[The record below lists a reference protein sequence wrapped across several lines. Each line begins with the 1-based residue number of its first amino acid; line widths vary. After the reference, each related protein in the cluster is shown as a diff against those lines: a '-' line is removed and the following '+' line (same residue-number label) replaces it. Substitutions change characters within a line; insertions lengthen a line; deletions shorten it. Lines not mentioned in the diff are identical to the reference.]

1 MKEKYLV
8 VNAGSSSLKFSLY
21 EMPEKKE
28 IVNGLV
34 EKIGEGDSSYSLKF
48 DGKRIEESKDIKN
61 HIDAVNTMLEAL
73 LKNKFIL
80 DMNEIKGVGHRVL
93 HGGELYSDSVFIDDE
108 VLKNIE
114 SLKKFGPLHIPG
126 ELDGIKSMS
135 KVLKDVPQ
143 VAVFDTA
150 FHQTMPAKNYLYGIP
165 YDLYEKYGIRKYGF
179 HGTSYKYIT
188 NYMQNKLNKYDIN
201 LVVCHIGSGASVCA
215 IKNGE
220 SYDTSMGLTPL
231 DGTIMGT
238 RSGDVTPAVVEL
250 LIKEGKMTL
259 DEVIYILNNKS
270 GLLGLA
276 GKNDCRD
283 VDKLVS
289 EGNEKAKLAME
300 MFENSVVKYIAQYI
314 TELDG
319 NVDAIVFTAG
329 IGENNTKFR
338 EHVLNKLKNTF
349 NIVINTTINNK
360 IAKFKEEQT
369 GRITNDYFSSYPV
382 YVVPTDEERMIL
394 EDTYNIVKEKEKEI
408 DTNITLKK
416 TK

>member
-21 EMPEKKE
+21 EMPSKRE
-28 IVNGLV
+28 IVNGLI
-34 EKIGEGDSSYSLKF
+34 EKIGEGDSAYTLRF
-48 DGKRIEESKDIKN
+48 DGNKIEEKKDIKN
-61 HIDAVNTMLEAL
+61 HVDAVNTMLEAL

-80 DMNEIKGVGHRVL
+80 DMNEIRGVGHRVL
-93 HGGELYSDSVFIDDE
+93 HGGEFYSDSVFIDDE

-126 ELDGIKSMS
+126 ELDGIRSMS

-150 FHQTMPAKNYLYGIP
+150 FHQTMPAKNYLYGVR

-188 NYMQNKLNKYDIN
+188 NYMQKKLNKYDVN
-201 LVVCHIGSGASVCA
+201 LVVCHIGSGASLCA

-231 DGTIMGT
+231 DGTLMGT
-238 RSGDVTPAVVEL
+238 RSGDVTPAI
-250 LIKEGKMTL
+250 IKILNDEGMSI
-259 DEVIYILNNKS
+259 DDVMYILNNQS
-270 GLLGLA
+270 GLLGIA

-283 VDKLVS
+283 VDKLIS

-300 MFENSVVKYIAQYI
+300 MFEDSVVKYIAQYI
-314 TELDG
+314 TSLDG
-319 NVDAIVFTAG
+319 DVDAIVFTAG
-329 IGENNTKFR
+329 IGENNVKFR
-338 EHVLNKLKNTF
+338 ENVLNKLKNTF
-349 NIVINTTINNK
+349 SIVINPALNNK
-360 IAKFKEEQT
+360 IAKFLENQT
-369 GRITNDYFSSYPV
+369 GKITSDYFSEYSV
-382 YVVPTDEERMIL
+382 YVVPTDEESVIL
-394 EDTYNIVKEKEKEI
+394 EDTYSIVKEKEKEI